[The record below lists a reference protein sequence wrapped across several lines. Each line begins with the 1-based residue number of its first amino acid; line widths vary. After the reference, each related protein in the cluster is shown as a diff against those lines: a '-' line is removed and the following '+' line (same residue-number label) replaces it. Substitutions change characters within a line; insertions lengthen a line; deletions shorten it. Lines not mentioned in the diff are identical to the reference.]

1 MPAWSDVR
9 YEDIKH
15 RLDPRMRELHERLIA
30 EIEALAMSR
39 EPGLTHEEYER
50 RVDAHFE
57 RSHRERAAGG
67 R

>member
-15 RLDPRMRELHERLIA
+15 LLDSRMRELHERLIA

-39 EPGLTHEEYER
+39 HGLTHEEYER
-50 RVDAHFE
+50 RVDAHFV

>member
-15 RLDPRMRELHERLIA
+15 RLDPRMREVHERLIA
-30 EIEALAMSR
+30 EIEALAMAR
-39 EPGLTHEEYER
+39 EPDLTHAEWER
-50 RVDAHFE
+50 RVDAQFE
-57 RSHRERAAGG
+57 RRRRERAAGG

>member
-15 RLDPRMRELHERLIA
+15 LLDSRMRELHERLIA

-39 EPGLTHEEYER
+39 AL
-50 RVDAHFE
+50 V
-57 RSHRERAAGG
+57 
-67 R
+67 